1 MEPVHNTLSEDI
13 RTRTVELLNRRLAAA
28 IDLHSRLKQAHW
40 NVWRPTFI
48 AVHPLSDKVAGEGEN
63 YSDLI
68 AERAAGLRG
77 IADGAVRSRR
87 SALSSSPIPRASRTK
102 TIRHSRSLR
111 RSGRLGSRPATRS
124 DSPRRSTAPIWPIS
138 SPKCCA
144 ASTIRCGSS
153 NLMPRRIEPRGA
165 RCKGGAETFV
175 GFCNISD
182 HADIS

>member
-124 DSPRRSTAPIWPIS
+124 DSPRTIDCTDMADLFTEMLRGVDHQVWFVESHAAP
-138 SPKCCA
+138 
-144 ASTIRCGSS
+144 
-153 NLMPRRIEPRGA
+153 N
-165 RCKGGAETFV
+165 
-175 GFCNISD
+175 
-182 HADIS
+182 